1 MGSIYTKPYTDYY
14 DLKAENLF
22 LKVGEEI
29 EFFKFAFE
37 NNAKIKI
44 TKILDVGCGT
54 GRHYIPLTQ
63 AGYEVTGLDPSEN
76 MLNKLRIKLEKG
88 NIGPRIIVK
97 DMREIDF
104 DAQFDAIICM
114 NSAFL
119 YLLTDDDI
127 LKTLKA
133 FQRALNNGGLVI
145 MDIMNFLSLFGRY
158 REEVVGRQIKDGVVC
173 ETAIKHSIEDVPAI
187 WNHDEFGIINDNG
200 KEITYHERH
209 RLRISTYNEMRR
221 FLSDAGFR
229 EIKCFG
235 DFNDREEAKAN
246 ARRLIFVAVR

>member
-14 DLKAENLF
+14 DMKAESLF
-22 LKVGEEI
+22 LKVDEEI
-29 EFFKFAFE
+29 EFIKFVFE
-37 NNAKIKI
+37 NYADIKV

-76 MLNKLRIKLEKG
+76 MLSKLRIKLEKG
-88 NIGPRIIVK
+88 NIKPRIIVK

-104 DAQFDAIICM
+104 DAQFNAIICM

-145 MDIMNFLSLFGRY
+145 IDIMNFLSLIGRY
-158 REEVVGRQIKDGVVC
+158 REEVVGRQIKDGVIC

-200 KEITYHERH
+200 REITYHEHH
-209 RLRISTYNEMRR
+209 RLRMVNYNEMKR
-221 FLSDAGFR
+221 FLRDAGFQD
-229 EIKCFG
+229 IKCFG
-235 DFNDREEAKAN
+235 NFNDREQAKTN
-246 ARRLIFVAVR
+246 ARRLILIVGR

>member
-1 MGSIYTKPYTDYY
+1 
-14 DLKAENLF
+14 
-22 LKVGEEI
+22 
-29 EFFKFAFE
+29 
-37 NNAKIKI
+37 
-44 TKILDVGCGT
+44 
-54 GRHYIPLTQ
+54 
-63 AGYEVTGLDPSEN
+63 
-76 MLNKLRIKLEKG
+76 
-88 NIGPRIIVK
+88 VK

-145 MDIMNFLSLFGRY
+145 IDIMNFLSLIGRY

-200 KEITYHERH
+200 REITYHEQH
-209 RLRISTYNEMRR
+209 RLRMVNYNEMKR

-229 EIKCFG
+229 DIKCFSE
-235 DFNDREEAKAN
+235 FTDREEAKTN
-246 ARRLIFVAVR
+246 ARRLILVGVR

>member
-14 DLKAENLF
+14 DLKAEGLF
-22 LKVGEEI
+22 LNVDKEI

-37 NNAKIKI
+37 NYADMQIK
-44 TKILDVGCGT
+44 KILDVGCGT

-76 MLNKLRIKLEKG
+76 MLDKLRIKLEKD
-88 NIGPRIIVK
+88 NIEPRIIVK

-145 MDIMNFLSLFGRY
+145 IDIMNFLSLIGRY

-173 ETAIKHSIEDVPAI
+173 ETAIKHSIEDLPAI

-200 KEITYHERH
+200 KEITYHEQH
-209 RLRISTYNEMRR
+209 RLRMVNYNEMKR
-221 FLSDAGFR
+221 FLRDAGFR
-229 EIKCFG
+229 DIKCFG
-235 DFNDREEAKAN
+235 DFNDREEAKTN
-246 ARRLIFVAVR
+246 ARRLILVAVR

>member
-1 MGSIYTKPYTDYY
+1 MSSIYTKPYTDYY
-14 DLKAENLF
+14 DLKAESLF
-22 LKVGEEI
+22 LKVNEEI

-37 NNAKIKI
+37 NYAGIKV

-54 GRHYIPLTQ
+54 GRHYVPLTQ

-76 MLNKLRIKLEKG
+76 MLSKLRIKLEKA
-88 NIGPRIIVK
+88 NIKPCIVVK

-104 DAQFDAIICM
+104 DAQFDAVICM

-133 FQRALNNGGLVI
+133 FNRALNNGGLVI
-145 MDIMNFLSLFGRY
+145 IDIMNFLSLLDRF

-173 ETAIKHSIEDVPAI
+173 ETAIKHSVENVPAI

-200 KEITYHERH
+200 TEITYHEQH
-209 RLRISTYNEMRR
+209 RLRMVNYNEMKR
-221 FLSDAGFR
+221 FLKDAGFQN
-229 EIKCFG
+229 IKCFSE
-235 DFNDREEAKAN
+235 FTDREEAKTN
-246 ARRLIFVAVR
+246 ARRLILVAGR